1 MPQTETTTPKAE
13 VMPKAEAAKPK
24 KKSLPTIWNVPD
36 PLWELIEKVLNV
48 YDPPSNKGR
57 KRSDERLAFDGVIY
71 RMRTGCQWNHLP
83 QEFGDD
89 SSVYRAFC
97 RWEQKAIFDI
107 LWAILLTKCD
117 DLQGVD
123 WHWQSADGCLG
134 KARGV
139 PESGVGK
146 RGRKT
151 SASVPIPPTAPNLAS
166 RKACWSKETADP
178 SLFASAGQTHP
189 MANYWKQP

>member
-1 MPQTETTTPKAE
+1 MMPPNELTAE
-13 VMPKAEAAKPK
+13 P
-24 KKSLPTIWNVPD
+24 KKSLPTLWNVPD
-36 PLWELIEKVLNV
+36 PLWELIDKVLTV
-48 YDPPSNKGR
+48 YDPPAKTGR
-57 KRSDERLAFDGVIY
+57 KRSDPRQAFDGIIY

-89 SSVYRAFC
+89 SSVYRAFS
-97 RWEQKAIFDI
+97 RWEKKAIFDI

-123 WHWQSADGCLG
+123 WHWQAADGCLG

-151 SASVPIPPTAPNLAS
+151 RVSVPAPVTALSLAS
-166 RKACWSKETADP
+166 SGTIRKACWLKAMAGP
-178 SLFASAGQTHP
+178 LRLASAEPHARHLLAEGH
-189 MANYWKQP
+189 AGRRG